1 MVRIMPERKCL
12 AMEKLFDSE
21 LQVINLGL
29 EGFAETLKERGTA
42 VMHVR
47 WQPPAMGDENLLSLL
62 DKLK

>member
-1 MVRIMPERKCL
+1 
-12 AMEKLFDSE
+12 MEKLFDSE

>member
-1 MVRIMPERKCL
+1 MIEL
-12 AMEKLFDSE
+12 FEKE
-21 LQVINLGL
+21 LKIINMGL
-29 EGFAETLKERGTA
+29 KGFAATLKERGTP